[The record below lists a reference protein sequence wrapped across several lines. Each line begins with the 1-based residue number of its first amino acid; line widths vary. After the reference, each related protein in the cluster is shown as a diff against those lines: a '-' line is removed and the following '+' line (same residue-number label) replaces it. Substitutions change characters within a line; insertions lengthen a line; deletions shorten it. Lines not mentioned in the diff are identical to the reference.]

1 MSAPHPTYS
10 IRQLAPGSFDVLL
23 DGALVAA
30 LVHGIDGLD
39 DGWQVDLLDEKS
51 FSDRPPPFTAQ
62 SHTFPSLPAAL
73 DWLGIHERGIVDAQ
87 AG

>member
-1 MSAPHPTYS
+1 MNAPLPAYTVE
-10 IRQLAPGSFDVLL
+10 QLAPGSF

-39 DGWQVDLLDEKS
+39 DGWRVDLLDEALS
-51 FSDRPPPFTAQ
+51 FDRPPPFTGP
-62 SHTFPSLPAAL
+62 SHTFRSLAAAL
-73 DWLGIHERGIVDAQ
+73 DWFGIHDRGIVDAQ